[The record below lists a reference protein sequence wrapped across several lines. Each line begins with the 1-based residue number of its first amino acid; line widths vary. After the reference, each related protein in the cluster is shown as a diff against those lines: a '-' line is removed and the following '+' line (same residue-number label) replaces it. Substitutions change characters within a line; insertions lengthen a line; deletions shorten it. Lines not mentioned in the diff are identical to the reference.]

1 MANANTSTTISDNG
15 DYSLRIEISPTVSPT
30 NGYALKITSRWKSS
44 AHPDEDQVQFLTCLE
59 ADALLALAQSIQK
72 TVGMSRPTVIQA

>member
-15 DYSLRIEISPTVSPT
+15 DYSLSVEISPTVSPT

-44 AHPDEDQVQFLTCLE
+44 ANPDEDQVRFMACLE
-59 ADALLALAQSIQK
+59 ADGLLALAQ
-72 TVGMSRPTVIQA
+72 VIQNNVTSV